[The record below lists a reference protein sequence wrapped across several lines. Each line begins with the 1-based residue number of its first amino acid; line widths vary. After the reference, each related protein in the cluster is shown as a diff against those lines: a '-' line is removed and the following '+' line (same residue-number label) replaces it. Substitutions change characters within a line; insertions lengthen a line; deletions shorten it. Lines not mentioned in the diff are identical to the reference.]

1 MDIESYYQNILSSA
15 DFISKRIASSIPK
28 VAIMMGTGLSSIVD
42 GMEDCSMI
50 DYSDIPYFPQS
61 TVQSHKGKL
70 VVGKLNGRE
79 VLVLA
84 GRWHY
89 YEGYN
94 TKEITFPIR
103 VLKQLGV
110 ETIIFTNVSGGV
122 NGEYNAGDLVII
134 KDHINAI
141 PDHPLRGANDD
152 RLGPRFPDMLKTYN
166 HSLRDKLK
174 SAAAQLNI
182 PIHEGIY
189 YGLQGP
195 SLETPAE
202 YVMINKVGA
211 DLVGM
216 STVPEVIVAKHA
228 GMNIAAVSIVSNV
241 CFPPERIT
249 ETTLEEVIQV
259 ANQAS
264 DKLNRILGVLV
275 KEIN

>member
-1 MDIESYYQNILSSA
+1 MDIESYYQKILTSA
-15 DFISKRIASSIPK
+15 EYISNRAGRSIPS
-28 VAIMMGTGLSSIVD
+28 VAIMMGTGLSCIVD
-42 GMEDCSMI
+42 EMTNCDSI
-50 DYSDIPYFPQS
+50 DYIDIPYFPQS

-70 VVGKLNGRE
+70 VIGKLNGQE

-89 YEGYN
+89 YEGYSS
-94 TKEITFPIR
+94 KELTFPIR
-103 VLKQLGV
+103 VLKELGV
-110 ETIIFTNVSGGV
+110 GSIIFTNVSGGV
-122 NGEYNAGDLVII
+122 NGDYNAGDLVVI

-141 PDHPLRGANDD
+141 PDHPLRGQNDD
-152 RLGPRFPDMLKTYN
+152 RLGPRFPDMLKTYSY
-166 HSLRDKLK
+166 SLKEKIK
-174 SAAAQLNI
+174 SAAARLNI

-249 ETTLEEVIQV
+249 ETTVEEVIEV

-264 DKLNRILGVLV
+264 DKLNQILGLLV
-275 KEIN
+275 NEIS

>member
-1 MDIESYYQNILSSA
+1 MDIESYYQKILTSA
-15 DFISKRIASSIPK
+15 EYVSNRIGRSIPSI
-28 VAIMMGTGLSSIVD
+28 AIMMGTGLSSIVD
-42 GMEDCSMI
+42 EMTNCDSI
-50 DYSDIPYFPQS
+50 DYNDIPYFPQS

-70 VVGKLNGRE
+70 IVGKLNDQE
-79 VLVLA
+79 ILILA

-89 YEGYN
+89 YEGYSS
-94 TKEITFPIR
+94 KELTFPIR
-103 VLKQLGV
+103 VLKELGIDS
-110 ETIIFTNVSGGV
+110 IIFTNVSGSV
-122 NGEYNAGDLVII
+122 NGDYNAGDLVVI

-141 PDHPLRGANDD
+141 PDHPLRGLNDD

-166 HSLRDKLK
+166 HSLREKIK
-174 SAAAQLNI
+174 NVASQLNI

-202 YVMINKVGA
+202 YIMINKVGA

-249 ETTLEEVIQV
+249 ETTLEDVIQV

-264 DKLNRILGVLV
+264 DKLNQILEVLV
-275 KEIN
+275 NDLF